1 MDLPDL
7 GSGPV
12 EVAIRTAIVYLFL
25 VVGLRLAGR
34 REVGQMSILDLVVI
48 LIIANGVQNAMV
60 GQNTT
65 LIGGLVSA
73 GTLIILDRTLD
84 AVLRRNRRVARVLE
98 GEPILLISGGR
109 VLDRALGRA
118 SIERSELDAAVRA
131 HGVAS
136 VHDVSLAVLET
147 DGSISVIPRE
157 RAG

>member
-1 MDLPDL
+1 MDIPDL

-48 LIIANGVQNAMV
+48 LIIANGVQNAMI

-98 GEPILLISGGR
+98 GEPILLVRGGR
-109 VLDRALGRA
+109 VLERALSRA
-118 SIERSELDAAVRA
+118 SLERSELDAAVRA

-136 VHDVSLAVLET
+136 VRDVSLAVLET

-157 RAG
+157 GAG

>member
-1 MDLPDL
+1 MDIPDL

-48 LIIANGVQNAMV
+48 LIIANGVQNAMI

-65 LIGGLVSA
+65 LVGGLVSA

-98 GEPILLISGGR
+98 GEPILLVSGGR
-109 VLDRALGRA
+109 VLERALSTA
-118 SIERSELDAAVRA
+118 SLERSELDAAVRA

-136 VHDVSLAVLET
+136 VSDVSLAVLET